1 MVAQEADGFRCSRIR
16 LTKTPNSDFGETAAR
31 RSFSLQPSAGFRTP
45 STMDHL
51 AATPVAPVIA
61 AADPEAR
68 KKIGAS
74 VVERLQRY
82 ADNDGVTYAEE
93 TYVLTSPAGDHRHK
107 R

>member
-1 MVAQEADGFRCSRIR
+1 
-16 LTKTPNSDFGETAAR
+16 
-31 RSFSLQPSAGFRTP
+31 
-45 STMDHL
+45 MDHL

-74 VVERLQRY
+74 VVERLQCY

-93 TYVLTSPAGDHRHK
+93 TYALTSVLTAQASDHRTSGECPPL
-107 R
+107 